1 MLVLQHSIFYSK
13 NDENDDFTF
22 YLYLFHSLMQVPK
35 RVSRDVALELKIEL
49 GRPDLFDFRR
59 LQGFYFQLE
68 LIRITGPI

>member
-1 MLVLQHSIFYSK
+1 MTKMMISHILPVFIIH
-13 NDENDDFTF
+13 
-22 YLYLFHSLMQVPK
+22 LMQRPK
-35 RVSRDVALELKIEL
+35 RVSRDVTLELKIEL

>member
-1 MLVLQHSIFYSK
+1 
-13 NDENDDFTF
+13 
-22 YLYLFHSLMQVPK
+22 MQGPK

>member
-1 MLVLQHSIFYSK
+1 MISH
-13 NDENDDFTF
+13 FTF
-22 YLYLFHSLMQVPK
+22 IYNSFNAGPK